1 MTTGGAS
8 APVAPATRL
17 RATPFLWSARVDLL
31 AFGGSAA
38 LALALVALGHAVGL
52 SDGPL
57 PEWGWLAFV
66 LVVDVAH
73 VWATLFRTYL
83 DREEIARRRALYVAL
98 PLALYAGG
106 VLLHFASPLAFWRV
120 LAYLAVFHFVRQQA
134 GWIAIY
140 RARAGE
146 RSRVGRLIDDVA
158 IYAATCVPLF
168 VWHAELPRAF
178 TWFVKDDFVGSARLR
193 PLVPAAEALFVLALA
208 AFAVREALAARKTG
222 AVNVGKI
229 TVVVTTALAWWIGIV
244 ATNSDFDFTVTNVI
258 IHGVPYFVLLW
269 HYTRFRSEE
278 APRLTASRIAA
289 HGVGAFLGL
298 LVALAFVEEMAW
310 DRFVWHDRAWLFGGG
325 EGDDGGLALLAGG
338 AHSMPGHTSW
348 LLTLLVPLLALPQA
362 THYALDAFLWRRRDT
377 GPAQA
382 RALGFPVR

>member
-1 MTTGGAS
+1 MTA
-8 APVAPATRL
+8 L
-17 RATPFLWSARVDLL
+17 RATPFLWGARVDLL

-38 LALALVALGHAVGL
+38 VALALVAVGHALGW
-52 SDGPL
+52 SEGPM

-83 DREEIARRRALYVAL
+83 DREEIARRRMLYVAL
-98 PLALYAGG
+98 PLGLYVAGVALHA
-106 VLLHFASPLAFWRV
+106 ASALAFWRV

-134 GWIAIY
+134 GWVAIY

-146 RSRVGRLIDDVA
+146 RSRAGRIIDDAA

-178 TWFVKDDFVGSARLR
+178 TWFVKNDFVGSARLR
-193 PLVPAAEALFVLALA
+193 PLVPAAEALFAITLAVFLA
-208 AFAVREALAARKTG
+208 REAWRARETG
-222 AVNVGKI
+222 EIAVGKI
-229 TVVVTTALAWWIGIV
+229 TVVVTTALAWWVGIV
-244 ATNSDFDFTVTNVI
+244 LTNSDFDFTVTNVI

-269 HYTRFRSEE
+269 RYTHFRAAE
-278 APRLTASRIAA
+278 APRALGSRIAA
-289 HGVGAFLGL
+289 HGVGAFMGL

-310 DRFVWHDRAWLFGGG
+310 DRAVWHDRAWLFGGFGGFG

-377 GPAQA
+377 GPAQGKA
-382 RALGFPVR
+382 FGFGVV

>member
-1 MTTGGAS
+1 MTA
-8 APVAPATRL
+8 L
-17 RATPFLWSARVDLL
+17 RATPFLWGARVDLL

-38 LALALVALGHAVGL
+38 VALALVAVGHALGW
-52 SDGPL
+52 SEGPM

-98 PLALYAGG
+98 PIGLYIAGVALHA
-106 VLLHFASPLAFWRV
+106 ASALAFWRV

-134 GWIAIY
+134 GWVAIY

-146 RSRVGRLIDDVA
+146 RSRAGRLIDDAA

-178 TWFVKDDFVGSARLR
+178 TWFVKNDFVGSTRLR
-193 PLVPAAEALFVLALA
+193 PLVPAAVALFAITLAVFLT
-208 AFAVREALAARKTG
+208 REAWRARETGQIAA
-222 AVNVGKI
+222 GKI
-229 TVVVTTALAWWIGIV
+229 MVVVTTALAWWVGIV
-244 ATNSDFDFTVTNVI
+244 LTNSDFDFTVTNVI

-269 HYTRFRSEE
+269 RYAHFRAAE
-278 APRLTASRIAA
+278 APRALGSRIAA
-289 HGVGAFLGL
+289 HGLGAFMGL

-310 DRFVWHDRAWLFGGG
+310 DRTVWHDRAWLFGGFG
-325 EGDDGGLALLAGG
+325 TDDDGGLALLAGG

-377 GPAQA
+377 GPAQGKA
-382 RALGFPVR
+382 FGFGVV